1 MFKIDESMKTM
12 LAMSAG
18 AITSVGTFFSGAINK
33 FSITMA
39 SVPVLSIEYL
49 HMVFTALVMGMA
61 GAVGGLI
68 IRETYKAIVKAI
80 FPNSSKS
87 TQSNS
92 KEDDE

>member
-1 MFKIDESMKTM
+1 
-12 LAMSAG
+12 
-18 AITSVGTFFSGAINK
+18 
-33 FSITMA
+33 
-39 SVPVLSIEYL
+39 
-49 HMVFTALVMGMA
+49 MVFTALVMGMA

-68 IRETYKAIVKAI
+68 IRETYKAIAKAI